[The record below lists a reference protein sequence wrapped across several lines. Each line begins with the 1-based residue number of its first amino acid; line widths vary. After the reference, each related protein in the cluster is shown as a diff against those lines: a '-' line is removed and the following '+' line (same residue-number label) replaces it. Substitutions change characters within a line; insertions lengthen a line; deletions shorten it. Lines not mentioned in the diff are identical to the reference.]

1 MAGPDAIPPP
11 EQKPAEERDRDVVT
25 QRVRVGITG
34 LAAVFLLTLL
44 AASIF
49 NMLGQDDPKGLKLSN
64 GTVITNIA
72 APPEPPKEPLAE
84 LGVAPGAAPLKPT
97 VIPVPANGPMI
108 PPPAAAPPASPP
120 AANQA
125 AALPSPQPTPAAPPQ
140 HVPPSPS
147 QGQATH

>member
-1 MAGPDAIPPP
+1 MAEPEAVPP
-11 EQKPAEERDRDVVT
+11 ESKPAEERDRDVVT

-72 APPEPPKEPLAE
+72 TPQEPPKEPLAE
-84 LGVAPGAAPLKPT
+84 LGVAPGGAPLKPT
-97 VIPVPANGPMI
+97 IILVPANGPMI
-108 PPPAAAPPASPP
+108 PPPAAPPAPH
-120 AANQA
+120 QA
-125 AALPSPQPTPAAPPQ
+125 AAVQAPPQ
-140 HVPPSPS
+140 TQTAPDQQPSPS
-147 QGQATH
+147 QATH

>member
-1 MAGPDAIPPP
+1 MAEPEPVPP
-11 EQKPAEERDRDVVT
+11 EGKPAEERDRDVVT

-72 APPEPPKEPLAE
+72 APQEPPKEPLAE
-84 LGVAPGAAPLKPT
+84 LGVAPGGAPLKPT
-97 VIPVPANGPMI
+97 IIPVPANGPMI
-108 PPPAAAPPASPP
+108 PPPVVAPRPSPASAHAAGNQTAVVQPQAQP
-120 AANQA
+120 A
-125 AALPSPQPTPAAPPQ
+125 PAQ
-140 HVPPSPS
+140 REQPS

>member
-1 MAGPDAIPPP
+1 MARPEAVPP
-11 EQKPAEERDRDVVT
+11 EQKPAEERDREVVT
-25 QRVRVGITG
+25 QRVRVGLTG

-97 VIPVPANGPMI
+97 IIPVPANGPVI
-108 PPPAAAPPASPP
+108 PPPSPAEIAQPASPP
-120 AANQA
+120 VANQA
-125 AALPSPQPTPAAPPQ
+125 TAMPSPQPTQAAPPQ
-140 HVPPSPS
+140 HLSPS